1 MSPDDGPDALS
12 GGEHAGENDADGQRS
27 GDEHVD
33 SGTGASS
40 PGSPAYD
47 GEVQVNVMGGEAEL
61 DLAERRRAVRADPSA
76 DPAAA
81 APSRREA

>member
-1 MSPDDGPDALS
+1 MSPEDGPDAS
-12 GGEHAGENDADGQRS
+12 PRVEHAGENHADGQHR
-27 GDEHVD
+27 GDEHAD

-40 PGSPAYD
+40 PGSAAYD
-47 GEVQVNVMGGEAEL
+47 GDVQVNVMGGEAEL
-61 DLAERRRAVRADPSA
+61 DLAERRRAVRADPST